1 MHSLLLADLHED
13 ISYAIRYGGFDPK
26 ANKDLATTFDK
37 DLPGRHGDIPKYRR
51 AGVKLIFGAIFPGK
65 EYWSPNIV
73 ERLERLYGSWVS
85 SSAPIMG
92 SLDDVIEHISIYRG
106 LVKRY
111 RNDLALLTR
120 PGDLERLL
128 SSGRIGLLMSLEGAD
143 PIRNP
148 EDLEILWL
156 LGIRSLTIT
165 WNYDNRY
172 GSSCTSKK
180 DYGLTGEGEELIETA
195 NRLGVIL
202 DISHAGKR
210 TALDVITASRLPVI
224 ASHSNYMAIHRHRRN
239 IDDETLEGI
248 RKSGGVVGFTMITST
263 IGEKPSLEN
272 LAKHIIEVWR
282 NYGAEILAIGTDYFG
297 IERTPEG
304 LEDISRITS
313 LIKKLGELGM
323 GDNDLRKL
331 AWENVARV
339 IKAHE
344 SRWAE
349 DLGP

>member
-1 MHSLLLADLHED
+1 MFVADLHED
-13 ISYAIRYGGFDPK
+13 ISYAIRFGGFDPV
-26 ANKDLATTFDK
+26 ANRDLAVTFDR

-51 AGVKLIFGAIFPGK
+51 AGVKLVFGAIFPGR
-65 EYWSPNIV
+65 EFWSPVIL
-73 ERLERLYGSWVS
+73 ERLERLYGSWHGS
-85 SSAPIMG
+85 SVPVMG
-92 SLDDVIEHISIYRG
+92 SLDDVVEHVSIYRG
-106 LVKRY
+106 LVRRY
-111 RNDLALLTR
+111 RGDLALVSK

-128 SSGRIGLLMSLEGAD
+128 SSERIGILMSLEGAD
-143 PIRNP
+143 PIRRS
-148 EDLEILWL
+148 EDLEVLWL
-156 LGIRSLTIT
+156 LGVRSLTVT

-172 GSSCTSKK
+172 GSSCASKK
-180 DYGLTGEGEELIETA
+180 DYGLTGEGEELVDMA

-239 IDDETLEGI
+239 ADDEILEGI
-248 RKSGGVVGFTMITST
+248 KKSGGVVGFTMITST

-272 LAKHIIEVWR
+272 LARHVIEVWR

-304 LEDISRITS
+304 LEDISRIS
-313 LIKKLGELGM
+313 ALIKKLGDMGM
-323 GDNDLRKL
+323 GDNDLGKL

-339 IKAHE
+339 IRAHE
-344 SRWAE
+344 SRWGE